1 MSTTQ
6 EILSWRGRQLFD
18 RDGEKIGKIDEV
30 YLDTT
35 TNEPEWALVNTGLF
49 GTKSTFVPLR
59 DATASDDKVRVSHE
73 KSHIKDAP
81 SVEADGQLSQS
92 EEAALYRHY
101 DLEYPGADT
110 DSGSG
115 IADGT
120 TTRDV
125 ETKGDFVSERE
136 GDADRAS
143 GDAMT
148 RSEEELHVGTST
160 RETGRARL
168 RKYVETE
175 DVSKTVPVQREEV
188 RVEREA
194 ITDANRDDALAGA
207 EITEDEHEVVLH
219 EEELVVEKRTVP
231 KERIRLETDTVTD
244 EREVTE
250 QVRRE
255 RIDVDGDTR
264 DND

>member
-1 MSTTQ
+1 MTTSQ

-18 RDGEKIGKIDEV
+18 RDGEKVGKIDEV
-30 YLDTT
+30 YLDST
-35 TNEPEWALVNTGLF
+35 TNEPEWALVHTGLF

-59 DATASDDKVRVSHE
+59 DATATGDEVRVSHE

-81 SVEADGQLSQS
+81 SIEADGELSQS

-101 DLEYPGADT
+101 ELDYPDVDT
-110 DSGSG
+110 DSGRG
-115 IADGT
+115 IANGT

-136 GDADRAS
+136 GDDARGS

-148 RSEEELHVGTST
+148 RSEEELRVGTAP
-160 RETGRARL
+160 RESGRARL

-175 DVSKTVPVQREEV
+175 DVSVTVPVQREEV

-194 ITDANRDDALAGA
+194 ITDANRDEALAGA
-207 EITEDEHEVVLH
+207 EITEDEHDVVLH
-219 EEELVVEKRTVP
+219 EEEPVVEKRTVP
-231 KERIRLETDTVTD
+231 KERIRLETDTVTED
-244 EREVTE
+244 REVTD

-255 RIDVDGDTR
+255 RVGVDGDTR
-264 DND
+264 DSD